1 MNDVAAPPLPAESGA
16 ALHAQIRIRGG
27 RLRATA
33 RAGLAGFWSGLLLVV
48 WILGSLP
55 VLVVPRARVRWRHRI
70 VRTWAR
76 GLCRLVGMRRT
87 VRGAPPQAPFFLVSN
102 HLCYMDIILLYSS
115 VDGVFI
121 AKQEMR
127 HWPVLGPLAN
137 LVRTIGVR
145 RTVRRDAVRV
155 LDLIDEA
162 IARGEGVILFA
173 EGTTSRG
180 QGVNSM
186 HPALFDW
193 AAREQYP
200 VLTAA
205 VTYSTAPPAPPAD
218 LAVCWWGDM
227 PFGSHAFSLL
237 RLPRFEATVVFDPVP
252 ILAPTRG
259 ELAEKSQQAIAA
271 RFTPAGSTIAASR

>member
-16 ALHAQIRIRGG
+16 ALHARVRFRGG
-27 RLRATA
+27 RFRATV
-33 RAGLAGFWSGLLLVV
+33 RGGLSAVWSGACLLAWL
-48 WILGSLP
+48 IGNLP
-55 VLVVPRARVRWRHRI
+55 LLPIPRARVRWRHLI

-76 GLCRLVGMRRT
+76 GVCRLVGMRRS
-87 VRGAPPQAPFFLVSN
+87 VRGTPPKAPFFLVSN
-102 HLCYMDIILLYSS
+102 HLAYMDIVLLYAS

-127 HWPVLGPLAN
+127 HWPILGPLAN
-137 LVRTIGVR
+137 LFRTIWVR

-162 IARGEGVILFA
+162 IARGDGVILFA

-180 QGVNSM
+180 QSVSPM

-193 AAREQYP
+193 AAREQFP

-205 VTYSTAPPAPPAD
+205 LTYRTAPPAPPAD

-227 PFGSHAFSLL
+227 PFPSHAVSLL
-237 RLPRFEATVVFDPVP
+237 RLPRFDAAVEFGEHP

-259 ELAEKSQQAIAA
+259 ELAERTRQEI
-271 RFTPAGSTIAASR
+271 ASRFIPVDSAERPDR